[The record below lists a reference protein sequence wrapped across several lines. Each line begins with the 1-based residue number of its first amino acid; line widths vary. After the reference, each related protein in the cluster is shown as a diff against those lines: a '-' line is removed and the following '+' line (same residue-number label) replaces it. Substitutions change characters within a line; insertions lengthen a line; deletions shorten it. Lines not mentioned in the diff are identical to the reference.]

1 MRSGSSEKAEF
12 RIIPIDKL
20 IFPSR
25 GIRIRPW
32 EDLDELTESVR
43 DHGVLQPVIVREAGR
58 GRYEVVAGERRARA
72 ARRAGISEIPAMVM
86 KMGDEEADLV
96 RMVENIQRRDLSD
109 YEKALWIR
117 RMIERHGLS
126 ERKLATLLGK
136 SPAWVSLHLKMLD
149 LKPVFTRVNALIGS
163 KVSAQEVMEKITEGH
178 ARQILRVPDEFRD
191 EVAEEVVRSIEE
203 HGEPPPVRELEER
216 VKEYEKMTE
225 EGKKE
230 EKEKV
235 EKPKKETREIDTAVF
250 TCPVCGE
257 KFLVVHVEP
266 DGKHKLRKL
275 REG

>member
-12 RIIPIDKL
+12 RIIPIDRL

-25 GIRIRPW
+25 GIRVKPW

-43 DHGVLQPVIVREAGR
+43 DHGVLQPVIVREAGK

-72 ARRAGISEIPAMVM
+72 ARRAGLREIPAMVM
-86 KMGDEEADLV
+86 KMDDEEADFV

-109 YEKALWIR
+109 YEKALWMK
-117 RMIERHGLS
+117 RMIEKHGLS

-136 SPAWVSLHLKMLD
+136 SPAWVSQHLKMLD
-149 LKPVFTRVNALIGS
+149 LKPVFTRVNTLIGS
-163 KVSAQEVMEKITEGH
+163 KVSAQEVMEKMTERH
-178 ARQILRVPDEFRD
+178 ARAMLKAPEGARD
-191 EVAEEVVRSIEE
+191 ELAEEVVKSIEK
-203 HGEPPPVRELEER
+203 HGEPPSVRELEER

-225 EGKKE
+225 EEKE
-230 EKEKV
+230 ERKKAV
-235 EKPKKETREIDTAVF
+235 KPKKETREIDTAVF

-275 REG
+275 REA